1 MKQFAEND
9 DVVFGD
15 VVLSGGGPRGGPTA
29 SPGAG
34 GWPTIRYYN
43 KATGVDGHNYDK
55 KTDMSMCDELGPKG
69 DHYMTDYVMEAGGT
83 SLCSITEPYKGC
95 GEKEIKFIKKMAEGD
110 AANVAKQVDR
120 LAKMKNDPKSKMTAS
135 AAQWMNQ
142 RLAILAQLSKRDP
155 ADL

>member
-1 MKQFAEND
+1 VKQFAEND

-155 ADL
+155 SDL